1 MAGEHLIDARSRAIA
16 AGISAGFTSA
26 DQQQVERLA
35 RKVANLRMEL
45 ARIGQCTTIA
55 QAQGIASDAL
65 KREFK

>member
-26 DQQQVERLA
+26 DEAQVERLA
-35 RKVANLRMEL
+35 RKVAALRMDL
-45 ARIGQCTTIA
+45 ARIGDSSTIA
-55 QAQGIASDAL
+55 QAKQIASDAL